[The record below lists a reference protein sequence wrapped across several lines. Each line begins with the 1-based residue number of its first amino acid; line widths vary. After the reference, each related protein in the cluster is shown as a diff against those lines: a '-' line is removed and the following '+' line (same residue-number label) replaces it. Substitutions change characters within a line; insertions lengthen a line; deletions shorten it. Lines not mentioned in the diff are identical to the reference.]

1 MVNLRGM
8 KSMNNYKVTLFLT
21 EKYELIVEAENAD
34 QAYDIANDMDIVEF
48 TETGITTQD
57 MLVSAV

>member
-1 MVNLRGM
+1 M
-8 KSMNNYKVTLFLT
+8 KSMNKYKVELYLN

-34 QAYDIANDMDIVEF
+34 QAYDIASDMDIIEF

-57 MLVSAV
+57 MLVHQV